1 MYSGKTYKIL
11 LAIEE
16 TSISHNAIE
25 YAFDLCSR
33 LKDPYILSII
43 YVIALNPETSVPFLH
58 NLDKANN
65 LDILLDAKETVGKLR
80 DYLKTYDKTY
90 PDVQYDFIEH
100 ESHGTVGEILTEYI
114 SLQQPNLL
122 IIGSRNLEGLQKV
135 RLLFPRISSIV
146 LSSTSEYLVRHVCC
160 PVTIIK
166 Q

>member
-1 MYSGKTYKIL
+1 
-11 LAIEE
+11 
-16 TSISHNAIE
+16 
-25 YAFDLCSR
+25 
-33 LKDPYILSII
+33 
-43 YVIALNPETSVPFLH
+43 
-58 NLDKANN
+58 KANN